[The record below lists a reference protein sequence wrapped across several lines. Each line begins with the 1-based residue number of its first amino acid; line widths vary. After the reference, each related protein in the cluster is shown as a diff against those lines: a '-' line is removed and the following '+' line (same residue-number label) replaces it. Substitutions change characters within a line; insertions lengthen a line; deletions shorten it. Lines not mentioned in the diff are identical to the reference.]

1 MRFLTEDDS
10 RRVAE
15 AVAAAEMRTGGEI
28 ATAVIPESD
37 DYGYQELLFALVVGA
52 IAWTVTLAAQAPLTA
67 LMDRLFWSWEPWM
80 LAAVQGAIAM
90 EVGLVAY
97 WLAQV
102 PAVDRLIVSRKR
114 MAEAVARRARRH
126 FVEAAVYDTVDRTGI
141 LLFVSVLERRV
152 ELIADRGINAQVQPE
167 TWSKIVA
174 ELTAGIRAGRTADAL
189 VAAVEACGDIL
200 DGRVARRSD
209 DTNELPNRPT
219 QLEKGS

>member
-1 MRFLTEDDS
+1 VRFLTETES

-28 ATAVIPESD
+28 ATAIIPESD
-37 DYGYQELLFALVVGA
+37 DYGYQELLFALIVGA
-52 IAWTVTLAAQAPLTA
+52 IAWTVTLATQAPLTV
-67 LMDRLFWSWEPWM
+67 LMDRLFWSWQPWM
-80 LAAVQGAIAM
+80 LAALQGAIAM

-102 PAVDRLIVSRKR
+102 PAVDRLIVSRAR

-126 FVEAAVYDTVDRTGI
+126 FVEAAVYGTVDRTGI

-152 ELIADRGINAQVQPE
+152 ELIADRGINEQVQPE
-167 TWSKIVA
+167 TWSSIVA
-174 ELTAGIRAGRTADAL
+174 ELTAGIRAGKTANAL
-189 VAAVEACGDIL
+189 VAAVEACGNVL
-200 DGRVARRSD
+200 DGRVARRRD